1 MWVKVKKII
10 ENVSDIK
17 IAILSILLPI
27 SLMILWQLNNVGLPL
42 GDAGDFLG
50 ASGSISNH
58 FHNGEIA
65 EGFYQ
70 LFAGKPW
77 RPVSFHLI
85 VFPFMLISKNN
96 ILFSAACVHILC
108 LSLITVYSY
117 YIFRII
123 SESKIS
129 CFLSAITIGLLS
141 GSFFPGGSFL
151 FAEVGLTPAVLATI
165 YHLYASKFM
174 TQKKHSIYALV
185 AMLFAFTFRP
195 IEAITHLAPVLIFF
209 FYAGYKKNI
218 FSSNIIL
225 SVLKIFFVT
234 LLILSLRGLDFGAD
248 HRILDLDE
256 NKASDLYMS
265 LFYSLLLFL
274 IIIFSPVFLSKIK
287 IFYNYVKESNKNTN
301 TYVIK
306 IFTLFSFILFIW
318 FIDSWRDLYSWV
330 YRTQFGDI
338 AAATNVNS
346 NFLDMPNSF
355 NDIFTRFYTQIQ
367 HAGLLPFIVISVFS
381 LITLISNFFL
391 KIKFDK
397 DILMYLVSAI
407 ILPII
412 PVLITISNTPRKF
425 AIAYILILIIGI
437 IYILCFKNIKK
448 YFLTALVFLI
458 AFQTVSIYSVSLS
471 KNYEYSNFISGAL
484 KKPRH
489 DDTEKQII
497 ELIFR
502 NSKNFNF
509 KNVDLAFLYPGI
521 ESDIF
526 TTALINSL
534 ITDKSYITSLPVIF
548 HDYSREWLTNR
559 INSVHSL
566 FLINPYGSMDISD
579 EYAEK
584 FSKNF
589 NDSKF
594 EQDKLYSDLM
604 FLYFS
609 EKINTEFGYKNIE
622 CIDLKARTKKYE
634 GCLLINTNHVKSNNE
649 N

>member
-1 MWVKVKKII
+1 MWVKIKKII
-10 ENVSDIK
+10 INPTDIK
-17 IAILSILLPI
+17 IAILSTLLPV
-27 SLMILWQLNNVGLPL
+27 SLMILWQLNNLGLPL

-58 FHNGEIA
+58 FHNGEII

-108 LSLITVYSY
+108 LSLIVIYSY

-123 SESKIS
+123 SNSKTS
-129 CFLSAITIGLLS
+129 CFLSAISIGLLS
-141 GSFFPGGSFL
+141 GSFFPGGEFL

-174 TQKKHSIYALV
+174 TLKKHSIYALV

-225 SVLKIFFVT
+225 SVLKIFFIT
-234 LLILSLRGLDFGAD
+234 MLILSLKGLDFGAD

-256 NKASDLYMS
+256 NKASELYMS
-265 LFYSLLLFL
+265 LFYTLLLFI
-274 IIIFSPVFLSKIK
+274 IIIFSPVILSKLK
-287 IFYNYVKESNKNTN
+287 IFYNYVKESNKKTN

-306 IFTLFSFILFIW
+306 IFTLFSFIIFIW

-338 AAATNVNS
+338 AAATNINS
-346 NFLDMPNSF
+346 NFFDIPNSF
-355 NDIFTRFYTQIQ
+355 NEVLARLYTQIQ
-367 HAGLLPFIVISVFS
+367 HAGLLPFIFISVFS
-381 LITLISNFFL
+381 LGSLISNFFL
-391 KIKFDK
+391 KIKIDK
-397 DILMYLVSAI
+397 GIFIYLISAVV
-407 ILPII
+407 LPII
-412 PVLITISNTPRKF
+412 PVLMTISNTPRKF

-437 IYILCFKNIKK
+437 IYILCFKDIKK
-448 YFLTALVFLI
+448 YFLAALVFLI
-458 AFQTVSIYSVSLS
+458 TFQTVSVYSISLS
-471 KNYEYSNFISGAL
+471 KNYEYSYFISGAL

-497 ELIFR
+497 ELIYR

-526 TTALINSL
+526 TTSLINSL
-534 ITDKSYITSLPVIF
+534 IIEKSYMTTLPVIF
-548 HDYSREWLTNR
+548 HEYSREWLFNR
-559 INSVHSL
+559 INNTHSI

-584 FSKNF
+584 FSKSF
-589 NDSKF
+589 NESKY
-594 EQDKLYSDLM
+594 EQDKFYSDLM

-609 EKINTEFGYKNIE
+609 EKINIQFGYENIE
-622 CIDLKARTKKYE
+622 CIKLKARTKQYE